1 LESGIRAKKLQKQAF
16 NMSIDLNHV
25 CDEVIRITR
34 EVGKFI
40 SHEQS
45 RLGAQNIEE
54 KGHNDFVTYVD
65 KAAETLLVNELS
77 AIVHDCGFITEE
89 KTVEQESKEYNWVI
103 DPIDG
108 TTNFIHGLPLFSIS
122 IALMHNSDIVLGVV
136 YEISHDEC
144 FYAIKGNGAFLNG
157 VPIKVSNRKRIADSL
172 IVTGFPYRFADRLD
186 AWMALFV
193 HFIKNTHGVR
203 RLGSAAIDLA
213 YVACGRFESFY
224 EYGLSPWDVAAG
236 GFIVQ
241 QAGGTVSDYSGTS
254 DWVFGQELLAGNGLV
269 NQEMLEV
276 INEHFPKSVIVES

>member
-1 LESGIRAKKLQKQAF
+1 
-16 NMSIDLNHV
+16 MSIDLNHS
-25 CDEVIRITR
+25 CDEVIRVCR

-40 SHEQS
+40 RHEQS

-77 AIVHDCGFITEE
+77 TIVHDCGFITEE
-89 KTVEQESKEYNWVI
+89 KTIEQVSKEYIWII

-122 IALMHNSDIVLGVV
+122 IALMHNSDIILGVV
-136 YEISHDEC
+136 YEISNDEC
-144 FYAIKGNGAFLNG
+144 FYAIKGIGAFLNG
-157 VPIKVSNRKRIADSL
+157 NPIKVSNRKKIADSL

-186 AWMALFV
+186 AWMELFV

-213 YVACGRFESFY
+213 YVACGRFEAFY

-241 QAGGTVSDYSGTS
+241 QAGGEVTDYSGTS
-254 DWVFGQELLAGNGLV
+254 NWIFGKELLAGNGLV

-276 INEHFPKSVIVES
+276 ISTYFPKDILEAS